1 MVVIRHVQIL
11 FIVIYR
17 SFWELPQLF
26 DEKQSN
32 WEFNTLKRALMILF
46 GLGNRRR
53 KKTLFINKFV
63 SISMDT
69 WIYITQC
76 KVFNS
81 LVSSSVYAWANL
93 MHINQFVREF
103 SSNWNNLQTISE
115 FMYSNETPFP
125 RENGTKTWLKKQRK
139 STIYFTL
146 LIGLGLS
153 AAE

>member
-1 MVVIRHVQIL
+1 
-11 FIVIYR
+11 
-17 SFWELPQLF
+17 
-26 DEKQSN
+26 
-32 WEFNTLKRALMILF
+32 
-46 GLGNRRR
+46 
-53 KKTLFINKFV
+53 
-63 SISMDT
+63 
-69 WIYITQC
+69 
-76 KVFNS
+76 
-81 LVSSSVYAWANL
+81 